1 MRLFRLAQSPRD
13 LADNVIERLSESFA
27 YIAGVVGSDELRRH
41 LLVVAGRLCAL
52 RVVPPQLGCLYLRI
66 VDAVESG
73 DEPEGILLCSRLT
86 EILSRSW
93 TLEVAPYSREE
104 LGDFYEGFAEVLFDE
119 SYGKQPIAEPPEPI
133 WLAARGHFERG
144 LALVREFDPAL
155 FLEIEALWS
164 RIYIGVGNPDSGK
177 SRFGGVTSLV
187 LWGGTFANAEH
198 YNSEIKAAEFLV
210 HEVTHALLFAAGC
223 DEPLVLNPPEEV
235 FPSPLRKDLRP
246 MDGIFHAALVCAR
259 VAGFYEIL
267 REAKADLPV
276 DEETLGQCRDAN
288 ARKFLQG
295 YATVKESGRLSPL
308 GEDFLEQANAS
319 VKALRNGG

>member
-1 MRLFRLAQSPRD
+1 LAN
-13 LADNVIERLSESFA
+13 NVIGRLSESFA
-27 YIAGVVGSDELRRH
+27 YIAEAVDSDELRRG
-41 LLVVAGRLCAL
+41 LLHVADRLRES
-52 RVVPPQLGCLYLRI
+52 RVVPPQLGFLYLRI

-73 DEPEGILLCSRLT
+73 DEPEGLRLCGRLA
-86 EILSRSW
+86 EILSRPW

-119 SYGKQPIAEPPEPI
+119 SYGKQPIAEAPEPI
-133 WLAARGHFERG
+133 WRAARGHFERG
-144 LALVREFDPAL
+144 LGLIREFDPAL

-164 RIYIGVGNPDSGK
+164 RIYIGVGNSDSGK
-177 SRFGGVTSLV
+177 SRFGGVTSMV

-223 DEPLVLNPPEEV
+223 DEPMVLNPPEEV
-235 FPSPLRKDLRP
+235 FPSPLRKDPRP

-259 VAGFYEIL
+259 VAGFYETL
-267 REAKADLPV
+267 REVNAGLPV

-295 YATVKESGRLSPL
+295 YATIKQFGRLSPL

-319 VKALRNGG
+319 VKALSHGG

>member
-1 MRLFRLAQSPRD
+1 VRLFRLAHSPRD
-13 LADNVIERLSESFA
+13 LANNVIGRLSESFA
-27 YIAGVVGSDELRRH
+27 YIAEAVDSDELRRG
-41 LLVVAGRLCAL
+41 LLHVADRLRES
-52 RVVPPQLGCLYLRI
+52 RVVPPQLGFLYLRI

-73 DEPEGILLCSRLT
+73 DEPEGLRLCGRLA
-86 EILSRSW
+86 EILSRPW

-119 SYGKQPIAEPPEPI
+119 SYGKQPIAEAPEPI

-144 LALVREFDPAL
+144 LGLIREFDPAL

-164 RIYIGVGNPDSGK
+164 RIYIGVGNSDSGK
-177 SRFGGVTSLV
+177 SRFGGVTSMV

-223 DEPLVLNPPEEV
+223 DEPMVLNPPEEV
-235 FPSPLRKDLRP
+235 FPSPLRKDPRP

-259 VAGFYEIL
+259 VAGFYETL
-267 REAKADLPV
+267 REVNAGLPV

-295 YATVKESGRLSPL
+295 YATIKQFGRLSPL
-308 GEDFLEQANAS
+308 GEDFLEQANAC
-319 VKALRNGG
+319 VKALRHGG